1 VETLN
6 VQYNQE
12 QGESLIAILKSPQ
25 ENSFGYSQETE
36 VGTSKV
42 LKATA
47 PPPNLTSTMADIS
60 KQPDTPSLDDYIAQ
74 LTPSQAVEN
83 LNTQELCQ
91 MLHTCGI
98 SDGVVKVLEEED
110 ISGADFLDLTQE
122 DLEKMRLRIKMGQV
136 KKLLRLQN
144 QCRDHMPPLSPE
156 VSFTREHH
164 DERRR
169 LVAVLKTLPN
179 RIEESLDKVEKMQKV
194 LRHVKENE
202 ADLTGKPVKDW
213 KLPGYCLINIDLPDG
228 HKATN
233 CKICKTTC
241 DPDCY
246 MSYVKDCEA
255 FWGTNC
261 TRCKHK
267 CSYEDHEWKTY
278 RIESL
283 LAMQMPTYTF
293 VEHLQTQPYTTNTEQ
308 DKYESIMQFFQ
319 KQADRLDDE
328 VQGVIHE
335 THRCVHRLEE
345 IDEKPNPISEVD
357 YVRMLIEQ
365 EKKKESFSHRAA
377 TLQKALRQAQMKTQ
391 DSQMKMVFK
400 SLHKKKAEWPTPAH
414 NK

>member
-1 VETLN
+1 
-6 VQYNQE
+6 
-12 QGESLIAILKSPQ
+12 
-25 ENSFGYSQETE
+25 
-36 VGTSKV
+36 
-42 LKATA
+42 
-47 PPPNLTSTMADIS
+47 
-60 KQPDTPSLDDYIAQ
+60 
-74 LTPSQAVEN
+74 
-83 LNTQELCQ
+83 

-202 ADLTGKPVKDW
+202 ADLTGI
-213 KLPGYCLINIDLPDG
+213 LGEECLIRIDLPYG
-228 HKATN
+228 QKATN
-233 CKICKTTC
+233 CKDCNKTCHNNCGAVHGPLYCSAMDSSHNCKWC
-241 DPDCY
+241 NP
-246 MSYVKDCEA
+246 
-255 FWGTNC
+255 N
-261 TRCKHK
+261 
-267 CSYEDHEWKTY
+267 CSYERHERVGY
-278 RIESL
+278 RIESP
-283 LAMQMPTYTF
+283 LAMQMPAYTF
-293 VEHLQTQPYTTNTEQ
+293 VEHLQAQPHTTNTEQ
-308 DKYESIMQFFQ
+308 NKLESIIQFFQ
-319 KQADRLDDE
+319 KEADRLDDE

-391 DSQMKMVFK
+391 DSQMKLLTLAREA
-400 SLHKKKAEWPTPAH
+400 S
-414 NK
+414 